1 MSFVRRWLV
10 MTVLSFSGGIIFLL
24 PFLREI
30 YYRPM
35 AGALSLTNTEL
46 GVLMSVFGFTSM
58 VAYFPGGW
66 LADRVSPR
74 KLMTTSLIVTG
85 LAGLYFAT
93 FPTYEVSIAI
103 HAFWG
108 VSITLL
114 FWGAMIR
121 VTRNWAPADQQG
133 RAFGWLESLRG
144 VGEVLTSSGLLLVFA
159 WLGSG
164 EKAMSVVIVQLSSI
178 VIALGVLSWFVIED
192 IAAETS
198 GEEKKKKVG
207 WHEVIGLLRMPVI
220 WMISCVVLCGYCAYW
235 TSFYFTPYAS
245 DVFLTTAAVAG
256 AIGVGRMWLKP
267 IAAVIAGYVADRF
280 GVAISI
286 SVLFI
291 VLIGSFVVFA
301 VLPGTPE
308 MFYFMLVN
316 VAIAGIAI
324 FAIRGIY
331 FALLEEG
338 GIPLA
343 VTGTAAGIVSAVG
356 FTPDI
361 FMPLLGGVLL
371 DTYPG
376 IEGYRYFYL
385 VTAVI
390 CGLGLCASLLIY
402 FKYVRNNAAT
412 SNVAHVVTS

>member
-1 MSFVRRWLV
+1 
-10 MTVLSFSGGIIFLL
+10 
-24 PFLREI
+24 
-30 YYRPM
+30 M
-35 AGALSLTNTEL
+35 AEALSLSNTEL

-93 FPTYEVSIAI
+93 FPTYTVSIAI

-144 VGEVLTSSGLLLVFA
+144 IGEVVTSSGLLLVFA

-164 EKAMSVVIVQLSSI
+164 EKALSVVIIQLSSI

-192 IAAETS
+192 IAVES
-198 GEEKKKKVG
+198 PGDENKKKVG
-207 WHEVIGLLRMPVI
+207 WHEVLGLLRMPVV
-220 WMISCVVLCGYCAYW
+220 WMISCVVMCGYCAYW
-235 TSFYFTPYAS
+235 ASFYFTPYAS

-256 AIGVGRMWLKP
+256 AIGLGRMWLKP
-267 IAAVIAGYVADRF
+267 VAAVIAGYVADRF

-286 SVLFI
+286 SVLFV
-291 VLIGSFVVFA
+291 VLIGSFVIFA
-301 VLPGTPE
+301 LLPGTPA
-308 MFYFMLVN
+308 MFTFMLIN
-316 VAIAGIAI
+316 VVVAGIAI

-338 GIPLA
+338 FIPLA
-343 VTGTAAGIVSAVG
+343 VTGTACGIVSAVG

-385 VTAVI
+385 ITAVI
-390 CGLGLCASLLIY
+390 CALGLCASLLIY
-402 FKYVRNNAAT
+402 FKYVRNKAAPNT
-412 SNVAHVVTS
+412 AAQVVTS